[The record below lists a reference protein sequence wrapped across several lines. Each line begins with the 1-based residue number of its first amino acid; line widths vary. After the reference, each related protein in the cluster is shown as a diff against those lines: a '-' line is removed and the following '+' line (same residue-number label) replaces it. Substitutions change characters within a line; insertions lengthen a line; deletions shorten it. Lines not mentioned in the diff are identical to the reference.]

1 MTATLTPM
9 KSTCLLRDGAAGTCT
24 RRSGRPLHAAA
35 ATALALVLTAFASPA
50 TTQTAAS
57 APAAGSLQVSPPPL
71 QTVASVDLSR
81 YVGTWHEI
89 ARYPFGIQ
97 DRHCARD
104 TTADYA
110 LLASGQ
116 ISVVNRCLRQD
127 GTAFVADGVAWVMDP
142 QSRARLQVSFLPAL
156 LRALPVGRGDYW
168 IIELA
173 PDYAWVVIGEPQRR
187 YLWVLARQTQVDTA
201 TWDALMARLRAQGA
215 TRLRAMAA
223 TSSST
228 TTATTG
234 RRTSTSCGATSTASS
249 AACSAAR
256 VAPVRTATAAT
267 AHRAVAGRRSS
278 RT

>member
-1 MTATLTPM
+1 MTVNPTPM
-9 KSTCLLRDGAAGTCT
+9 KSTGVQRHGAAGPGT
-24 RRSGRPLHAAA
+24 RRSGRPPHAVA

-50 TTQTAAS
+50 TTQTTPA
-57 APAAGSLQVSPPPL
+57 APAPGSPQGSPPPL

-97 DRHCARD
+97 DRNCARD

-127 GTAFVADGVAWVMDP
+127 GTVFVADGVAWVMDA
-142 QSRARLQVSFLPAL
+142 QTRARLQVSFLPAF
-156 LRALPVGRGDYW
+156 LRGLPVGRGDYW

-187 YLWVLARQTQVDTA
+187 YLWVLARSPNLPPETLA
-201 TWDALMARLRAQGA
+201 GILGRLPTHGYDP
-215 TRLRAMAA
+215 
-223 TSSST
+223 
-228 TTATTG
+228 
-234 RRTSTSCGATSTASS
+234 
-249 AACSAAR
+249 AR
-256 VAPVRTATAAT
+256 VIASPG
-267 AHRAVAGRRSS
+267 RAVLR
-278 RT
+278 

>member
-1 MTATLTPM
+1 MTAHLTPM
-9 KSTCLLRDGAAGTCT
+9 KSTCVLRDGAAGTCT

-50 TTQTAAS
+50 TTQTAVS

-142 QSRARLQVSFLPAL
+142 QSRARLQVSFLPAF

-187 YLWVLARQTQVDTA
+187 YLWVLARSPNLPPETLA
-201 TWDALMARLRAQGA
+201 GIIGRLPTHGYDP
-215 TRLRAMAA
+215 
-223 TSSST
+223 
-228 TTATTG
+228 
-234 RRTSTSCGATSTASS
+234 
-249 AACSAAR
+249 AR
-256 VAPVRTATAAT
+256 VIASPGRAAL
-267 AHRAVAGRRSS
+267 R
-278 RT
+278 